1 MDGVQLHSLAP
12 THASIYLGV
21 LCRTSKT
28 LHDKLI
34 TNQCFSKCAQFSFY
48 N

>member
-21 LCRTSKT
+21 LRRTSKLYMT
-28 LHDKLI
+28 
-34 TNQCFSKCAQFSFY
+34 S
-48 N
+48 